1 MQDKKVIDRLNN
13 PPVINSINDRSLVD
27 IIQEALNEFEDAN
40 LGSEAATK
48 HIAENIYNVVME
60 TMIEPTTADEFNKP
74 IIDRN
79 DLIVRYIKERLD
91 VGQLKYGKSIPK
103 DDGRNM
109 EQEALEEIFDG
120 MVYIANKLL
129 DLDGEEEWLSQKM
142 KDYQVG

>member
-129 DLDGEEEWLSQKM
+129 DLDGEEE
-142 KDYQVG
+142 

>member
-91 VGQLKYGKSIPK
+91 IGQLKYGKSIPK

-120 MVYIANKLL
+120 MVYIANRLL
-129 DLDGEEEWLSQKM
+129 DLDGEEE
-142 KDYQVG
+142 